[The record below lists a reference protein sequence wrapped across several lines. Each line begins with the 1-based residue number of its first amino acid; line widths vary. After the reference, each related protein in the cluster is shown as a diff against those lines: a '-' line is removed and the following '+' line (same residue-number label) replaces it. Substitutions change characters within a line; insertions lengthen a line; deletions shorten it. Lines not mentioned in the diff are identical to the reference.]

1 MSPQKTAPHVD
12 RTKKTA
18 VTCEY
23 TRRIAMKASF
33 GIGCA
38 LLLAAC
44 ATTPEAT
51 GPSATAVMRPASG
64 SQVHGDVTLTE
75 TGNAVRIKAEL
86 AALPTGLVTLRIHE
100 KGDCSAADAAS
111 AGVLERELGPLQ
123 PDEYGKGVA
132 TYTITGT
139 SLTKNAGGL
148 LSKGMV
154 VQQGKDRIACGTIQ

>member
-1 MSPQKTAPHVD
+1 
-12 RTKKTA
+12 
-18 VTCEY
+18 
-23 TRRIAMKASF
+23 MKASF

-44 ATTPEAT
+44 ATTPQAT
-51 GPSATAVMRPASG
+51 GPSANAVMRPASG

-75 TGNAVRIKAEL
+75 TGNSVRINAEL

-100 KGDCSAADAAS
+100 KGDCSAPDAAS

-123 PDEYGKGVA
+123 PDEYGKSIGS
-132 TYTITGT
+132 YTITGT
-139 SLTKNAGGL
+139 SLTKNSGGL
-148 LSKGMV
+148 LGKGMV

>member
-1 MSPQKTAPHVD
+1 
-12 RTKKTA
+12 
-18 VTCEY
+18 
-23 TRRIAMKASF
+23 MKASF
-33 GIGCA
+33 GLGCA

-51 GPSATAVMRPASG
+51 GPSASAVMRPASG
-64 SQVHGDVTLTE
+64 SQVHGDVTLSQ

-123 PDEYGKGVA
+123 PDE
-132 TYTITGT
+132 
-139 SLTKNAGGL
+139 
-148 LSKGMV
+148 
-154 VQQGKDRIACGTIQ
+154 